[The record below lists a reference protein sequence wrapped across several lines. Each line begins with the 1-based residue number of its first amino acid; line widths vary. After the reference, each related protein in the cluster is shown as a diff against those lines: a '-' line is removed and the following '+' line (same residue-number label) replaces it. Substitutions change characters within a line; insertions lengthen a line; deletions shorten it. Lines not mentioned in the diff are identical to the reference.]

1 MKYAGFWIRVCANVI
16 DVFATTVLSA
26 AVLVIFFSV
35 KLALVFEAITRS
47 YFLFSLVFNW
57 LYFACFESSSWQATP
72 GKRLL
77 GLRVADLTGA
87 RIGFGR
93 ATGRFFS
100 KNISG
105 LVFCIG
111 YIMVGRTEKKQGLHD
126 TIAGTLVLYGSAPGF
141 QSQEA
146 VGTTRDAGSET
157 GSVVFMSSNSRQVV
171 MAGFDENGHV
181 IRLSFRQDDPRLSG
195 AGLIIG
201 RYAKSAD
208 LHIAD
213 TSVSRRHARIFNK
226 GGGMCIEDL
235 GSTNGISVN
244 GQRVE
249 VGSSM
254 LLPADGS
261 IVVGDV
267 ELSVGKY

>member
-93 ATGRFFS
+93 ATGRFF
-100 KNISG
+100 
-105 LVFCIG
+105 
-111 YIMVGRTEKKQGLHD
+111 
-126 TIAGTLVLYGSAPGF
+126 
-141 QSQEA
+141 
-146 VGTTRDAGSET
+146 
-157 GSVVFMSSNSRQVV
+157 
-171 MAGFDENGHV
+171 
-181 IRLSFRQDDPRLSG
+181 
-195 AGLIIG
+195 
-201 RYAKSAD
+201 
-208 LHIAD
+208 
-213 TSVSRRHARIFNK
+213 
-226 GGGMCIEDL
+226 
-235 GSTNGISVN
+235 
-244 GQRVE
+244 
-249 VGSSM
+249 
-254 LLPADGS
+254 
-261 IVVGDV
+261 
-267 ELSVGKY
+267 